1 MAGKKYTIR
10 RVHVGG
16 LARVH
21 DPGVGVL
28 ERHLVQGGN
37 EAGLIPHLRGGD
49 LSRSERGVRLGVGA
63 KEAGRAPALHALP
76 PAVAA
81 GPPALAA
88 LPGAAGLLTR
98 GTLGGVRVEAD
109 PGSHR
114 TVLSPLWGALQD
126 ACLRAAGAL
135 ASLATRSA
143 TLAAAFAALLLGRA
157 AASAVPA
164 LAATA
169 QSDARKG
176 AVAAGAGTAGG
187 GGGDEGSGRRI
198 LRVVGEAQLF

>member
-1 MAGKKYTIR
+1 MAGEKYTIR

-16 LARVH
+16 RARVH

-98 GTLGGVRVEAD
+98 GTLRAYGLKQTQGPIGRYCPPCGV
-109 PGSHR
+109 PCR
-114 TVLSPLWGALQD
+114 TPVCGPPVPLPPCVKDLSAQD
-126 ACLRAAGAL
+126 
-135 ASLATRSA
+135 S
-143 TLAAAFAALLLGRA
+143 
-157 AASAVPA
+157 
-164 LAATA
+164 
-169 QSDARKG
+169 
-176 AVAAGAGTAGG
+176 GT
-187 GGGDEGSGRRI
+187 STT
-198 LRVVGEAQLF
+198 

>member
-1 MAGKKYTIR
+1 MAGEKYTIR
-10 RVHVGG
+10 RMHVGG
-16 LARVH
+16 SARVH

-49 LSRSERGVRLGVGA
+49 LRRGERGVRLGVGA

-81 GPPALAA
+81 GPPALAT

-98 GTLGGVRVEAD
+98 GTLRGVRVEAD
-109 PGSHR
+109 PGSHW
-114 TVLSPLWGALQD
+114 TVLSPQWGALQD
-126 ACLRAAGAL
+126 AGLRAAGAL

-143 TLAAAFAALLLGRA
+143 TLAAAFATLLLARA
-157 AASAVPA
+157 VASAVPA

-169 QSDARKG
+169 RSDPR
-176 AVAAGAGTAGG
+176 
-187 GGGDEGSGRRI
+187 E
-198 LRVVGEAQLF
+198 

>member
-1 MAGKKYTIR
+1 MTGNRDGLTIAHGDERMGGGVVAGKKYTIR

-49 LSRSERGVRLGVGA
+49 LRRGERGVRLGVGA
-63 KEAGRAPALHALP
+63 KEAGRAPVLLALP

-98 GTLGGVRVEAD
+98 GTLGG
-109 PGSHR
+109 R
-114 TVLSPLWGALQD
+114 TG
-126 ACLRAAGAL
+126 
-135 ASLATRSA
+135 
-143 TLAAAFAALLLGRA
+143 
-157 AASAVPA
+157 
-164 LAATA
+164 
-169 QSDARKG
+169 
-176 AVAAGAGTAGG
+176 
-187 GGGDEGSGRRI
+187 
-198 LRVVGEAQLF
+198 